1 MEIMK
6 MLIADPS
13 EQFSTAL
20 ADVLRGAY
28 ILRLSRDGRE
38 TMELMSSFRPDILV
52 IDLMLPGLDGISVLR
67 QAAAAGQS
75 PMVLAMSRYISD
87 YVAEAAAVL
96 GVGYLMLKPCDV
108 QATAAR
114 IGDLSQRL
122 RQPPVSRPDPR
133 TAVTNL
139 LLALGMPTKLR
150 GFSCLREAILER
162 MREPGQSVTKEL
174 YPTVAAL
181 CGGTAV
187 QVERSIRSAIAAGWL
202 RGDGQL
208 WRLYF
213 PGEESRPTNS
223 AFISRMADCVSLA
236 SQGAD
241 QV

>member
-1 MEIMK
+1 

-28 ILRLSRDGRE
+28 IIRLSRDGRE

-114 IGDLSQRL
+114 IEDLSQRL
-122 RQPPVSRPDPR
+122 RQPPDR
-133 TAVTNL
+133 
-139 LLALGMPTKLR
+139 K
-150 GFSCLREAILER
+150 
-162 MREPGQSVTKEL
+162 SV
-174 YPTVAAL
+174 V
-181 CGGTAV
+181 
-187 QVERSIRSAIAAGWL
+187 
-202 RGDGQL
+202 
-208 WRLYF
+208 
-213 PGEESRPTNS
+213 
-223 AFISRMADCVSLA
+223 
-236 SQGAD
+236 
-241 QV
+241 